1 MFRKTLNQFRRGSK
15 SEYYGFILP
24 PFRLPWLVYSNV
36 NRLMISATLVKFSTI
51 LQKNIYLFIYLF
63 LNLDSQ
69 VVVKK
74 KKKNLLPSI
83 TRRTTDLSSN
93 YHLTLKHNGEK
104 RISVF

>member
-51 LQKNIYLFIYLF
+51 LQKKHLFIYLF

-74 KKKNLLPSI
+74 KKFI
-83 TRRTTDLSSN
+83 TE
-93 YHLTLKHNGEK
+93 HNT
-104 RISVF
+104 SYN